1 MRGTGEGKRQRV
13 SDGGN
18 SRELMGV
25 REDEG
30 GRGDGEGSSGK
41 KKRKVIPGL
50 LFFWIPDQK

>member
-41 KKRKVIPGL
+41 KKIRKCHYEP
-50 LFFWIPDQK
+50 